1 MTAARRTSV
10 VLLAL
15 IAVLLCAPNAS
26 AHTELTS
33 STPKDGARLDRAPR
47 SVQLTFSESVDPA
60 DVRVTAGG
68 EKLTVTRRDADRP
81 RTVAVA
87 MPAKEEAEAKGRLA
101 LAWRVADKHDG
112 HATAGWISFQIRTA
126 PASAARGGEDAVMT
140 PSPALRNSLAAARWV
155 EYLALALFVGG
166 LGFLLMLWPWG
177 SEDRRAR
184 TVLAVAWACGLVAT
198 AAVIG
203 LQGAYSAMGSLS
215 DVLAPATYADVL
227 ATDAGIASAA
237 RALLWLLAA
246 VVLTAVL
253 QGGERA
259 ARSPGWRI
267 GAVVVCLGLLRTLGM
282 TAHGSEGSQPGWGAV
297 ADMVHLLG
305 ISLWIGGLALLLVG
319 VLPRRR
325 PDELA
330 VVVHRYSTLAGVS
343 VAAIVGAGVVLS
355 WQVLGSFGA
364 LFGTSYGRL
373 LLIKVALLAVALL
386 VAQRSRGWVRTRLDI
401 AVLLGG
407 DRATVRPFVYS
418 VAAETGLVL
427 AVLVAASL
435 LVTAAPGR

>member
-1 MTAARRTSV
+1 MTAARRTSA
-10 VLLAL
+10 VLLAV
-15 IAVLLCAPNAS
+15 IAVLLCAPTAS

-47 SVQLTFSESVDPA
+47 SVQLTFSEPVDPA
-60 DVRVTAGG
+60 DVRVTVGG
-68 EKLTVTRRDADRP
+68 EKLTVARLGADRP

-87 MPAKEEAEAKGRLA
+87 VPAEEETKAKGQLV
-101 LAWRVADKHDG
+101 LAWRVADEHDG
-112 HATAGWISFQIRTA
+112 HATAGNVSFHVRTA
-126 PASAARGGEDAVMT
+126 AARAARGGEDAVAT
-140 PSPALRNSLAAARWV
+140 LSPALRNTLAAARWV

-166 LGFLLMLWPWG
+166 LGFLLMLWPRG
-177 SEDRRAR
+177 SENRRAR
-184 TVLAVAWACGLVAT
+184 TVLVVAWVCGLLAT

-203 LQGAYSAMGSLS
+203 LQGAYAAMGSLS
-215 DVLAPATYADVL
+215 DALAPATYADVL

-237 RALLWLLAA
+237 RELLWLLAA

-259 ARSPGWRI
+259 ARSPGWRV

-282 TAHGSEGSQPGWGAV
+282 TSHGSEGSHPGWGSV
-297 ADMVHLLG
+297 AGLVHLLG
-305 ISLWIGGLALLLVG
+305 ISLWIGGLVLLLVG
-319 VLPRRR
+319 VLPQGR
-325 PDELA
+325 PEELA

-343 VAAIVGAGVVLS
+343 VAAVVGAGVVLS

-364 LFGTSYGRL
+364 LFGTSYGQL
-373 LLIKVALLAVALL
+373 LLLKVALLTVVLL
-386 VAQRSRGWVRTRLDI
+386 VAQRSRGWVRTRLDM
-401 AVLLGG
+401 AVLLRG
-407 DRATVRPFVYS
+407 DRVTVRPFVYS

-427 AVLVAASL
+427 AVLAAASV